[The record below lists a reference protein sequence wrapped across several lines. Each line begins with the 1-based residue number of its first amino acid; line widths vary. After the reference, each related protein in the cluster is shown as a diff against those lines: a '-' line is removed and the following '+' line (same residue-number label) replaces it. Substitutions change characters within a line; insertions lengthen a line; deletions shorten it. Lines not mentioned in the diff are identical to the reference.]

1 MSAARQLRTLFPQ
14 PPDTDTDV
22 LRWLARESFEL
33 TAAAEGLH
41 IVEYRES
48 TVPLETI
55 PRAAQDH
62 LDLPIE
68 AYTWHEFVAY
78 AERPEAADPDPV
90 CGYCPHPPHKANG
103 CTEAATPW
111 LAAPVDGGAAPPCPC
126 AVDSDPTPTEQPTV
140 NA

>member
-1 MSAARQLRTLFPQ
+1 MTAARQLRTLFPQ
-14 PPDTDTDV
+14 PPDTDVDV

-41 IVEYRES
+41 IVEYRAS
-48 TVPLETI
+48 TVPPESI

-68 AYTWHEFVAY
+68 TYTWHEFVAF
-78 AERPEAADPDPV
+78 AERPEAADTDPV
-90 CGYCPHPPHKANG
+90 CGYCPHPPHKAKECG
-103 CTEAATPW
+103 GEATPW
-111 LAAPVDGGAAPPCPC
+111 LAPPVDGEPAPQCPC
-126 AVDSDPTPTEQPTV
+126 AVDSDPVPVEQPTV